1 MAMMPFRPRPRDA
14 CLTLPASTPPPAVGP
29 VAPPIAPAPC
39 RFMLPATAPNPPEPA
54 AAEVPATAP
63 TPPAAAVPE
72 ARVAPAADAAIAP
85 NPSVVHHTGP
95 KLRRAA
101 RSRSSSSAWASG
113 CRSLG
118 SLAMARSTTGCRS
131 SPRLPVAV
139 GSVAPGSWAIPLSRA
154 PTEYTSLAGVSCS
167 PANASGLAYAPMP
180 AASGWP
186 SQAANS
192 TSFGVPSAVDQDG
205 ARRHAAVHDAVPVRV
220 RQTLEGAAQHA
231 ESLRHGELGV
241 RRSEHGEAGPVD
253 PFLDQPD
260 GPLVGGGRV
269 RLDDVRVPQAA
280 RGLGLGDDPRVLLR
294 TGQRELLEG
303 DVAAVVWIVSLPDR
317 PVPTAGNLV
326 DQGKTT
332 DVHVHTPRVPR
343 RRYRLHGWYSGARVS
358 VADSPNRYAGRGL
371 SATGRRAATTGTG
384 RRRTGSGRPP
394 RPPRRGRQRSRRTP
408 ESPRRRCSSAGFR

>member
-1 MAMMPFRPRPRDA
+1 MAMMAFRPRPRDA

-63 TPPAAAVPE
+63 TPPTAAVPE
-72 ARVAPAADAAIAP
+72 ARVAPAADAATAP

-139 GSVAPGSWAIPLSRA
+139 GSFAAGSWAISLSRA

-192 TSFGVPSAVDQDG
+192 TSFGVPSASIRMVRGDTLPCTTPFRCAYAKPSRAPRSTPSRCG
-205 ARRHAAVHDAVPVRV
+205 TVSWACGGVSTARLAPSTHSSTSQMVRSSV
-220 RQTLEGAAQHA
+220 
-231 ESLRHGELGV
+231 
-241 RRSEHGEAGPVD
+241 AG
-253 PFLDQPD
+253 
-260 GPLVGGGRV
+260 GY
-269 RLDDVRVPQAA
+269 
-280 RGLGLGDDPRVLLR
+280 
-294 TGQRELLEG
+294 
-303 DVAAVVWIVSLPDR
+303 VS
-317 PVPTAGNLV
+317 TMFGC
-326 DQGKTT
+326 
-332 DVHVHTPRVPR
+332 R
-343 RRYRLHGWYSGARVS
+343 RRP
-358 VADSPNRYAGRGL
+358 ADSASAMIRGYCSGPARASCL
-371 SATGRRAATTGTG
+371 RATSRPWS
-384 RRRTGSGRPP
+384 GS
-394 RPPRRGRQRSRRTP
+394 
-408 ESPRRRCSSAGFR
+408 